1 MKDIGLRL
9 GWGSSLLLSQL
20 TFSSVESLQYMKA
33 GDEAVAATVCFI
45 YYTEGRIYS
54 FQVGAEWKK
63 RAPEFSDALA

>member
-1 MKDIGLRL
+1 
-9 GWGSSLLLSQL
+9 
-20 TFSSVESLQYMKA
+20 MKA